1 MGAQTSRLR
10 KPQALADGIGGA
22 LLYLLLYPLH
32 SQFAI
37 FNVLRYLSLRLIYA
51 AITAFFIAFVLA
63 PPLIRELQ
71 SHGIGQQIREE
82 GPSRHQVKGGTPTM
96 GGILIVFAVIMAT
109 LLWTDLTNA
118 YVWLAVFAMV
128 GFGAV
133 GWWDDYLKYAR
144 GKNQGLSAVQ
154 KFGGQLA
161 VALAIGGILY
171 FLPAYSAVLSVPFF
185 KSFTPDLGL
194 LYIPFAVLVIVG
206 ASNAV
211 NLTDGLDGLAIG
223 PVMIASMA
231 YTIVAYISGNRIF
244 SEYLLIP
251 YIEGAGELAI
261 FTASIVGASLGFLW
275 FNTYPASVFMGDVGS
290 LPLGAALG
298 TVAVIS
304 KQELLLVLV
313 GGVFVI
319 EALSVIFQV
328 VSYKSRGKRV
338 FLMAPIHHHFELKGW
353 EEPKVV
359 VRLWI
364 LAILLALF
372 SLSTLKLR

>member
-1 MGAQTSRLR
+1 M
-10 KPQALADGIGGA
+10 
-22 LLYLLLYPLH
+22 LYLLLYPLH
-32 SQFAI
+32 TQFSI
-37 FNVLRYLSLRLIYA
+37 FNVFRYLSFRLIYA
-51 AITAFFIAFVLA
+51 ALTAFALVFVLA
-63 PPLIRELQ
+63 PLVIRELQ
-71 SHGIGQQIREE
+71 SHGVGQRIRED
-82 GPSRHQVKGGTPTM
+82 GPSRHHAKGGTPTM
-96 GGILIVFAVIMAT
+96 GGILILFAVIIST
-109 LLWTDLTNA
+109 LLWTDLTSR
-118 YVWLAVFAMV
+118 YVWLAIFAML

-133 GWWDDYLKYAR
+133 GFWDDYLKTVR
-144 GKNQGLSAVQ
+144 GKNQGLTALQKVIAQAV
-154 KFGGQLA
+154 
-161 VALAIGGILY
+161 VALGIGALFY
-171 FLPAYSAVLSVPFF
+171 SLPAYSTKLSVPFF
-185 KSFTPDLGL
+185 KAFSPDIGL
-194 LYIPFAVLVIVG
+194 FYIPFAILVIVG

-223 PVMIASMA
+223 PVVVAALA
-231 YTIVAYISGNRIF
+231 YTVVAYVSGHRVF
-244 SEYLLIP
+244 ADYLLIP
-251 YIEGAGELAI
+251 YIEGSGELSI
-261 FTASIVGASLGFLW
+261 FTAAIFGASLGFLW

-304 KQELLLVLV
+304 KHELLLLLV

-328 VSYKSRGKRV
+328 ASFKSRGKRV

-364 LAILLALF
+364 IAVLLALF

>member
-1 MGAQTSRLR
+1 M
-10 KPQALADGIGGA
+10 
-22 LLYLLLYPLH
+22 LYLLLYPLH
-32 SQFAI
+32 TQFSI
-37 FNVLRYLSLRLIYA
+37 FNVFRYLSFRLIYA
-51 AITAFFIAFVLA
+51 ALTAFALVFVLA
-63 PPLIRELQ
+63 PLVIRELQ
-71 SHGIGQQIREE
+71 SHGVGQRIRED

-96 GGILIVFAVIMAT
+96 GGILIVFAVVIST
-109 LLWTDLTNA
+109 LLWTDLTSR
-118 YVWLAVFAMV
+118 YVWLAIFAML

-133 GWWDDYLKYAR
+133 GFWDDYLKTVR
-144 GKNQGLSAVQ
+144 GKNQGLTALQKVIAQAV
-154 KFGGQLA
+154 
-161 VALAIGGILY
+161 VALGIGVLFY
-171 FLPAYSAVLSVPFF
+171 SLPAYSTKLSVPFF
-185 KSFTPDLGL
+185 KAFSPDIGL
-194 LYIPFAVLVIVG
+194 FYIPFAILVIVG

-223 PVMIASMA
+223 PVVVAALA
-231 YTIVAYISGNRIF
+231 YTVVAYVSGHRVF
-244 SEYLLIP
+244 ADYLLIP
-251 YIEGAGELAI
+251 YIEGSGELSI
-261 FTASIVGASLGFLW
+261 FTAAIFGASLGFLW

-304 KQELLLVLV
+304 KHELLLLLV
-313 GGVFVI
+313 GGVFVL

-328 VSYKSRGKRV
+328 ASFKSRGKRV

-364 LAILLALF
+364 IAVLLALF

>member
-1 MGAQTSRLR
+1 M
-10 KPQALADGIGGA
+10 
-22 LLYLLLYPLH
+22 LYLLLYPLH
-32 SQFAI
+32 TQFSI
-37 FNVLRYLSLRLIYA
+37 FNVFRYLSFRLIYA
-51 AITAFFIAFVLA
+51 ALTAFALVFVLA
-63 PPLIRELQ
+63 PLVIRELQ
-71 SHGIGQQIREE
+71 SHGVGQRIRED

-96 GGILIVFAVIMAT
+96 GGILILFAVVIST
-109 LLWTDLTNA
+109 LLWTDLTSR
-118 YVWLAVFAMV
+118 YVWLAIFAML

-133 GWWDDYLKYAR
+133 GFWDDYLKTVR
-144 GKNQGLSAVQ
+144 GKNQGLTAVQ
-154 KFGGQLA
+154 KVIAQA
-161 VALAIGGILY
+161 VVALGIGVLFY
-171 FLPAYSAVLSVPFF
+171 SLPAYSTKLSVPFF
-185 KSFTPDLGL
+185 KAFSPDIGL
-194 LYIPFAVLVIVG
+194 FYIPFAILVIVG

-223 PVMIASMA
+223 PVMVAALA
-231 YTIVAYISGNRIF
+231 YTVVAYVSGHRVF
-244 SEYLLIP
+244 ADYLLIP
-251 YIEGAGELAI
+251 YIEGAGELSI
-261 FTASIVGASLGFLW
+261 FTAAIFGASLGFLW

-304 KQELLLVLV
+304 KHELLLLLV

-328 VSYKSRGKRV
+328 ASFKSRGKRV

-364 LAILLALF
+364 IAVLLALF

>member
-1 MGAQTSRLR
+1 M
-10 KPQALADGIGGA
+10 
-22 LLYLLLYPLH
+22 LYLLLYPLH
-32 SQFAI
+32 TQFSI
-37 FNVLRYLSLRLIYA
+37 FNVFRYLSFRIIYA
-51 AITAFFIAFVLA
+51 AITAFLIAFVLA
-63 PPLIRELQ
+63 PPLIRKLQ
-71 SHGIGQQIREE
+71 SYGIGQKIREE

-96 GGILIVFAVIMAT
+96 GGILILFAVVIAT
-109 LLWTDLTNA
+109 LLWTDLTTP
-118 YVWLAVFAMV
+118 YVWLAVIAIV

-133 GWWDDYLKYAR
+133 GLWDDYLKVMR
-144 GKNQGLSAVQ
+144 GKNQGLTVWQ
-154 KFGGQLA
+154 KVGAQVL
-161 VALAIGGILY
+161 VALGIGGLLY
-171 FLPAYSAVLSVPFF
+171 FLPAYSTRLSVPFF
-185 KSFTPDLGL
+185 KGFSPDLGL
-194 LYIPFAVLVIVG
+194 FYIPFAVLVIVG

-211 NLTDGLDGLAIG
+211 NLTDGLDGLAVG
-223 PVMIASMA
+223 PVMIAAMA
-231 YTIVAYISGNRIF
+231 YTIVAYVSGHHGF
-244 SEYLLIP
+244 ADYLLIP

-261 FTASIVGASLGFLW
+261 FTASIFGASLGFLW

-304 KQELLLVLV
+304 KHELLLLLV

-328 VSYKSRGKRV
+328 ASFKSRGKRV

-364 LAILLALF
+364 VAILLALF

>member
-1 MGAQTSRLR
+1 M
-10 KPQALADGIGGA
+10 
-22 LLYLLLYPLH
+22 LYLLLYPLH
-32 SQFAI
+32 TQFSM
-37 FNVLRYLSLRLIYA
+37 FNVFRYLSFRIIYA
-51 AITAFFIAFVLA
+51 ALTAFLIVFVLA
-63 PPLIRELQ
+63 PPVIRMLQ
-71 SHGIGQQIREE
+71 RYGVGQKIRAD
-82 GPSRHQVKGGTPTM
+82 GPSGHQVKGGTPTM
-96 GGILIVFAVIMAT
+96 GGILILFAVVMAT
-109 LLWTDLTNA
+109 LLWTDLTNR
-118 YVWLAVFAMV
+118 YVWLALFAMV

-133 GWWDDYLKYAR
+133 GFWDDYLKTMR
-144 GKNQGLSAVQ
+144 GKSQGLTALQKIVAQAV
-154 KFGGQLA
+154 
-161 VALAIGGILY
+161 VALGIGVLFY
-171 FLPAYSAVLSVPFF
+171 ALPAYSTKLSVPFL
-185 KSFTPDLGL
+185 KSFSPDIGL
-194 LYIPFAVLVIVG
+194 FYIPFAVLVIVG

-223 PVMIASMA
+223 PVMVAAMA
-231 YTIVAYISGNRIF
+231 YTVVAYVSGHKVF
-244 SEYLLIP
+244 ADYLLIP
-251 YIEGAGELAI
+251 YIDGSGELAI
-261 FTASIVGASLGFLW
+261 FTASILGAGLGFLW

-304 KQELLLVLV
+304 KHELLLLLV

-328 VSYKSRGKRV
+328 VSYKARGKRV

-364 LAILLALF
+364 IAMLLALV